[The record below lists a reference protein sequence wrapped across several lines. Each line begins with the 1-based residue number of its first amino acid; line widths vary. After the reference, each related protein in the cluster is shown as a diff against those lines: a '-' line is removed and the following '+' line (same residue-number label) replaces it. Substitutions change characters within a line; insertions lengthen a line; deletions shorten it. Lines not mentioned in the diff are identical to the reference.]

1 MALSRNQAFVR
12 SRCAEEGVT
21 MSRSESTSFQ
31 VHPNDEQ
38 KQIKLMEAFHWSLL
52 NSQEVKTVD
61 SHLERRGDNIY
72 SVTNSEHY
80 VKLTF
85 SRELDLP
92 NLDKIKQLEHQFFSL
107 PVPDF
112 PKLFPG
118 TVLLYLVLTLF
129 YGAGIAIWLAYFF
142 LYYSPKKEEAVRV
155 AQSNAEER
163 GQIMNQ
169 LEALN

>member
-1 MALSRNQAFVR
+1 MAR
-12 SRCAEEGVT
+12 T
-21 MSRSESTSFQ
+21 ESTSFQ

-38 KQIKLMEAFHWSLL
+38 EQIKLMEAFPWSLL

-61 SHLERRGDNIY
+61 SHLEQRGDDIY

-92 NLDKIKQLEHQFFSL
+92 NLGKIKQLEQQFFSL
-107 PVPDF
+107 PVPKY

-118 TVLLYLVLTLF
+118 TIWLYLVLTLF

-142 LYYSPKKEEAVRV
+142 LSYSPKKNEADRV
-155 AQSNAEER
+155 AQSNAEQR
-163 GQIMNQ
+163 GEILNQ
-169 LEALN
+169 LEPVS